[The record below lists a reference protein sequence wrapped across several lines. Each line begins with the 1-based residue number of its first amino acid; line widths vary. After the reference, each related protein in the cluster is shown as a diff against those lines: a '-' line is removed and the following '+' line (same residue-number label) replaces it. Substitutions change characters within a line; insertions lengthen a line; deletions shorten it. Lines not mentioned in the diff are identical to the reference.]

1 MSFKSFIS
9 SKNPGKGLYIF
20 VWFVVWVPT
29 NVVVLLVDTFLAEF
43 MLTSIDR
50 WDTYV
55 FIAFPLETLIYV
67 YLGAFIYKKFSNI
80 KISKVMPFIW
90 FFMALN
96 FAKLYSEVS
105 IALDSLDKSMSLTSL
120 IIILCYFGM
129 CLGFRY
135 QFIKSKQW

>member
-29 NVVVLLVDTFLAEF
+29 NVVVLLVDTFLAESV
-43 MLTSIDR
+43 LTSIDR

-120 IIILCYFGM
+120 VIILCYFGM
-129 CLGFRY
+129 CLGFRH

>member
-1 MSFKSFIS
+1 M
-9 SKNPGKGLYIF
+9 
-20 VWFVVWVPT
+20 WFVVWVPT